1 MSIIEAARGRW
12 HDILPTFG
20 IDRKFLQKKHGPCPC
35 CGGKDRFIYDNKE
48 NRGTYHCNQ
57 CGAGSGFQLLMM
69 FKGWTLAETMREVQ
83 KIVESVEKKL
93 EQNTGQT
100 DEAKKKAMNDT
111 WQGAQAVRDGDPV
124 HTYLKK
130 RLGIV
135 APSNALKTHPQ
146 LWHHE
151 TKKPYPAMLAK
162 ISDPANKP
170 VSIHRT
176 FLTEAGEKADF
187 KPNKM
192 LMAGHIP
199 DGSAIRLL
207 PYTEVLGITEGIET
221 AFTCYNLFGI
231 PSWSAISASMLVK
244 WQPPKGLRTVVIF
257 GDNDLNFAGQLAS
270 YRLAWQIRR
279 DDPDLKV
286 VVAFPHIGG
295 ADWNDVMQL
304 EPFHVTQELVR
315 QIYPTLPILK

>member
-12 HDILPTFG
+12 HEILPTFG

-35 CGGKDRFIYDNKE
+35 CGGKDRFTYDNKE

-69 FKGWTLAETMREVQ
+69 WKGWSMNEAVKEVS
-83 KIVESVEKKL
+83 KIVETVEKKL
-93 EQNTGQT
+93 DNNPTQS

-111 WQGAQAVRDGDPV
+111 WTGAQSVKEGDPV

-130 RLGIV
+130 RLGTV
-135 APSNALKTHPQ
+135 EPSNALRTHPS
-146 LWHHE
+146 LWHFE
-151 TKKPYPAMLAK
+151 TKKSYPAMLAK

-176 FLTEAGEKADF
+176 YLTEAGEKAEF

-207 PYTEVLGITEGIET
+207 PYDDVLGITEGIET
-221 AFTCYNLFGI
+221 ALSCYNLFGI
-231 PSWSAISASMLVK
+231 PCWAAISAPMLVK
-244 WQPPKGLRTVVIF
+244 WQPPQYLRTVVIF
-257 GDNDLNFAGQLAS
+257 GDNDHNFVGQLAS
-270 YRLAWQIRR
+270 YRLAWQLKR
-279 DDPDLKV
+279 DNADLKII
-286 VVAFPHIGG
+286 VAFPYING
-295 ADWNDVMQL
+295 ADWNDVMLL
-304 EPFHVTQELVR
+304 EPYAVTRALVKE
-315 QIYPTLPILK
+315 IYPTLPIRK